1 MDMHMTIEES
11 DDFVYTNSRLKEL
24 GKMQDKRVVLVAG
37 IGTSPAILTETVWT
51 LAHKEQTVPDEI
63 VVITTKTGKQKIKDE
78 LLSGAN
84 PVWVRLKRAL
94 EKECCTTAG
103 KLKFGETSVR
113 VIPDAEGNEITDLR
127 TAEENLGAAD
137 FMLRQLRQYTED
149 PNTVVLTSIAGGR
162 KTMSALMFSCMS
174 LLGRQD
180 DKVYHVLLPSPFE
193 GGVQPPFYFPE
204 KGVVYTAKNGKE
216 YSAADVDG
224 ELFEVPYV
232 RMRELYQEKYNENIP
247 DYQTLVAR
255 IQSSVCPKI
264 EVDAWK
270 GRVLINDCP
279 VDLAATEFAVLIF
292 LLNRFTR
299 VELLGKL
306 TALHN
311 CKNEKAAMCGWLSD
325 FKEGS
330 RFSVKAN
337 AVADLSKSMS
347 TLRGKLMKAKF
358 PGVEKLVPKRKD
370 DVTFPV
376 ERVIWKNREKL
387 ADVCGNL
394 FPGGQT

>member
-1 MDMHMTIEES
+1 M
-11 DDFVYTNSRLKEL
+11 SR
-24 GKMQDKRVVLVAG
+24 
-37 IGTSPAILTETVWT
+37 TS
-51 LAHKEQTVPDEI
+51 
-63 VVITTKTGKQKIKDE
+63 
-78 LLSGAN
+78 
-84 PVWVRLKRAL
+84 
-94 EKECCTTAG
+94 
-103 KLKFGETSVR
+103 
-113 VIPDAEGNEITDLR
+113 
-127 TAEENLGAAD
+127 
-137 FMLRQLRQYTED
+137 
-149 PNTVVLTSIAGGR
+149 
-162 KTMSALMFSCMS
+162 
-174 LLGRQD
+174 
-180 DKVYHVLLPSPFE
+180 LLPSPFE